1 MRIELDFSEA
11 DIDVLW
17 STGCSAG
24 KWQERGVM
32 FWDGKA
38 KDTFDAEKWERGCLL
53 WTDQDA
59 GGFIGAKILAQAHI
73 DKGIEAHLMTGEHY
87 DFESSY
93 YGCWVVWVD
102 YPIDNRPLSRNPE
115 SERLEDLL

>member
-17 STGCSAG
+17 STGSRAG
-24 KWQERGVM
+24 PWEERAVL
-32 FWDGKA
+32 FWNEKA
-38 KDTFDAEKWERGCLL
+38 RDTFDAEKWERGCLL
-53 WTDQDA
+53 WTDQDT

-73 DKGIEAHLMTGEHY
+73 NKGIEAHLMTGEYY
-87 DFESSY
+87 DFESPY

-102 YPIDNRPLSRNPE
+102 YPIDDRHFSRDPK
-115 SERLEDLL
+115 SEPLEDIS